1 VVDGVEN
8 NEPFARVVSLGVKAR
23 LKELKKQVLC
33 QLSMESMCD
42 LRIYFYSSQE
52 APAGTEE
59 KEIEAA
65 KEDVACEKGE

>member
-1 VVDGVEN
+1 M
-8 NEPFARVVSLGVKAR
+8 KAR

-42 LRIYFYSSQE
+42 LRVYYFSSE
-52 APAGTEE
+52 KVPAGTEE

-65 KEDVACEKGE
+65 KGDAAWEKGE